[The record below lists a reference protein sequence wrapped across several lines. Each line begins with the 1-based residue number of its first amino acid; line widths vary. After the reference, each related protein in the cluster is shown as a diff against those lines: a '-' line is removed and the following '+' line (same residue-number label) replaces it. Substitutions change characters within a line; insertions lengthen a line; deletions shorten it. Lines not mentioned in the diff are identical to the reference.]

1 VINYIRYSLYTLYAR
16 ICFIQASPWDRHGN
30 TATYLSNTVGPTV
43 EMNLYGVSSFEKN
56 HVAPSCIDPHQRDS
70 SLICGQC
77 LLSSATF
84 LRQNTPYLS
93 PISCWLHISYLMM
106 SWWFLLAE
114 SNVPSTLPWLSPQ
127 VEGVGK
133 GIDGQQA
140 QRWEGWARPVSGQ
153 YQASI
158 PMFHVKMVKNGTHTR
173 RLFLIP
179 AQGHG
184 HGSKS
189 VASSRQPRWL
199 PQFRKWFTVS
209 F

>member
-1 VINYIRYSLYTLYAR
+1 MQGYVSFRLHRETGMEILRHIWATLL
-16 ICFIQASPWDRHGN
+16 HH
-30 TATYLSNTVGPTV
+30 TAGPTV

-56 HVAPSCIDPHQRDS
+56 HMAPSCIDPHQLDS

-77 LLSSATF
+77 LLSSAIF
-84 LRQNTPYLS
+84 WGRILLILS

-106 SWWFLLAE
+106 SPWFLLAE
-114 SNVPSTLPWLSPQ
+114 SNVPSTPPWLSPQ

-158 PMFHVKMVKNGTHTR
+158 PMFHVKMVK
-173 RLFLIP
+173 
-179 AQGHG
+179 QGCFE
-184 HGSKS
+184 SQRKDTWLK
-189 VASSRQPRWL
+189 VSSLQ
-199 PQFRKWFTVS
+199 
-209 F
+209 

>member
-1 VINYIRYSLYTLYAR
+1 MES
-16 ICFIQASPWDRHGN
+16 QASRKIMWHPVALILIKGTVAWSVGN
-30 TATYLSNTVGPTV
+30 VYCQ
-43 EMNLYGVSSFEKN
+43 
-56 HVAPSCIDPHQRDS
+56 APLFWGRIL
-70 SLICGQC
+70 LI
-77 LLSSATF
+77 
-84 LRQNTPYLS
+84 LS

-114 SNVPSTLPWLSPQ
+114 SNVPSTLRWLSPQ